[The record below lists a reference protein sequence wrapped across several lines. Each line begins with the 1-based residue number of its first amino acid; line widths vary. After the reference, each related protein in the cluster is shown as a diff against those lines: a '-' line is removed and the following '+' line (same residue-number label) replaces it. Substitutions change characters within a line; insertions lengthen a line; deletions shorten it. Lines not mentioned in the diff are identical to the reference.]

1 MQSSNSTSKIKKSFK
16 KESANR
22 TDQNQPD
29 KTSSFVCE
37 IPLQVSS
44 LTEKSINRTFEAS
57 RQLFNACLGECKR
70 RLSLLRD
77 SKEYQKARSLAK
89 NDPQRQKLFQKARE
103 KYGLSEYAMHAYAG
117 KIKNSWI
124 GEYLGINLAQ
134 KLATRA
140 YQATEKLV
148 YRKAKRVRFKSKNQL
163 HSIEE
168 KTNKTGI
175 RWKGTGVQ
183 FQNYFIPGIFDQRD
197 PVIQYALTKRVKYC
211 RLVRRQ
217 IRGNAF
223 YFVQLICEGLPLSL
237 QERKDLQSHQG
248 KVTLPATKGVI
259 GLDLG
264 PSTIAIVSEET
275 ASLHQFC
282 RGLKEHQKELR
293 KLQRKLDRQRRANNP
308 QNFDKQGK
316 VKLGLKKWVSSSRQR
331 ETQVQASE
339 LSRTTAAHRKS
350 LHGELINKNIP
361 LGSEIHLEKLS
372 YRSFQKNFGKSVG
385 NRAPG
390 MFIERLKRKA
400 LNACGSVIEFSPFQ
414 TRLSQTCI
422 CGKRE
427 KKALSQ
433 RIHQCQCGV
442 EAQRDLFSAYLARFV
457 QGDRLNVAAA
467 KESWIGA
474 ETLLRTTFEW
484 KCQTASSG
492 DYPASFGIS
501 KKILEK
507 SGLSAKEGTKPR
519 LRKPNDETGDVVNS
533 GITPGMR
540 AQESQMEFP
549 FRTPRL

>member
-217 IRGNAF
+217 IRGK
-223 YFVQLICEGLPLSL
+223 YDVLSDGL
-237 QERKDLQSHQG
+237 
-248 KVTLPATKGVI
+248 
-259 GLDLG
+259 
-264 PSTIAIVSEET
+264 
-275 ASLHQFC
+275 
-282 RGLKEHQKELR
+282 
-293 KLQRKLDRQRRANNP
+293 
-308 QNFDKQGK
+308 
-316 VKLGLKKWVSSSRQR
+316 
-331 ETQVQASE
+331 
-339 LSRTTAAHRKS
+339 
-350 LHGELINKNIP
+350 
-361 LGSEIHLEKLS
+361 
-372 YRSFQKNFGKSVG
+372 
-385 NRAPG
+385 
-390 MFIERLKRKA
+390 FI
-400 LNACGSVIEFSPFQ
+400 
-414 TRLSQTCI
+414 
-422 CGKRE
+422 
-427 KKALSQ
+427 
-433 RIHQCQCGV
+433 
-442 EAQRDLFSAYLARFV
+442 
-457 QGDRLNVAAA
+457 
-467 KESWIGA
+467 
-474 ETLLRTTFEW
+474 
-484 KCQTASSG
+484 
-492 DYPASFGIS
+492 
-501 KKILEK
+501 
-507 SGLSAKEGTKPR
+507 
-519 LRKPNDETGDVVNS
+519 
-533 GITPGMR
+533 
-540 AQESQMEFP
+540 
-549 FRTPRL
+549 